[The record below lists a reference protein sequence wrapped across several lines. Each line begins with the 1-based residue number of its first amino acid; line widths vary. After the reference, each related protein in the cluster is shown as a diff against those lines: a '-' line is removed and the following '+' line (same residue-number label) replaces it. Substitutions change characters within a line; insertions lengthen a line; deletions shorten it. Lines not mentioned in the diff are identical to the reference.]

1 MPSGDCRIGGSGIA
15 PRWKVKEASR
25 LKSREATRGLG
36 RPPQTTSDVAGRR
49 RGEERV
55 VVIRASSVVGPAIGP
70 EIAQKHHV
78 GTVEVDMAAMAVAT
92 EAEIAIMV
100 ETDMM
105 TVAVHLRVVGHLRGR
120 GLGRLDIRGAEAGDL
135 VVVRFRRDMA
145 CRSPLHAAEWV
156 PVLC

>member
-1 MPSGDCRIGGSGIA
+1 MGIATSKWQKRGMLRMPSGDCRIGGSGIA

-36 RPPQTTSDVAGRR
+36 RPPQTTSDVA
-49 RGEERV
+49 
-55 VVIRASSVVGPAIGP
+55 GP